1 LYSKPDSLQIED
13 EDVMPELPDLEVI
26 REYLAPRLPGATI
39 TSAVVRRPIIVRNLL
54 GDDFAGH
61 VDSMTGPPW

>member
-1 LYSKPDSLQIED
+1 
-13 EDVMPELPDLEVI
+13 MPELPDLEVI

-39 TSAVVRRPIIVRNLL
+39 TSAAVRRPIIVRNLL

-61 VDSMTGPPW
+61 VTGLRFR